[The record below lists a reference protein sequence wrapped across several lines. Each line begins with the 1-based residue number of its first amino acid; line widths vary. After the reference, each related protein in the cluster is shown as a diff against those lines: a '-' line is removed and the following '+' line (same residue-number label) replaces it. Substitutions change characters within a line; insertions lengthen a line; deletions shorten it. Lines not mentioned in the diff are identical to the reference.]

1 MTENEMNDMLK
12 SETKKLKEINAFI
25 KRSPGGNLKIHIKNG
40 QKYYSLSD
48 GQHETYL
55 SKKKPD
61 LMYLIAQRNYYEKV
75 KKIRENNIK
84 ELTRFSERYVPQAE
98 QVVYAGLSG
107 DRRELVKP
115 YDPDTLKMIE
125 GIESDK
131 FDTAPYSEGCRY
143 ETDKG
148 EKVRSKSEVII
159 ANLLNGY
166 CDVLRYQYEKPLYL
180 ENDGMEVMVHPD
192 FTVYNLITGKIIYW
206 ELAGMID
213 DTEYASDFVRK
224 YNLYLANG
232 FIPCD
237 NLMITFECQEKPLDI
252 GNVKRI
258 INKIAEG

>member
-1 MTENEMNDMLK
+1 MTENELNDMLK
-12 SETKKLKEINAFI
+12 SETRKLKEINAFM

-48 GQHETYL
+48 GRHETYL
-55 SKKKPD
+55 SKKKSD
-61 LMYLIAQRNYYEKV
+61 VVYLIAQRNYYEKV
-75 KKIRENNIK
+75 KKILENNIK
-84 ELTRFSERYVPQAE
+84 ELTRFTERYVHQAE

-125 GIESDK
+125 RIQSER
-131 FDTAPYSEGCRY
+131 FEIVPYSDGCRY

-166 CDVLRYQYEKPLYL
+166 SDILRYQYEKPLYL
-180 ENDGMEVMVHPD
+180 ENDGTEVVVHPD
-192 FTVYNLITGKIIYW
+192 FTVYNMITGKIIYW
-206 ELAGMID
+206 EHAGMID